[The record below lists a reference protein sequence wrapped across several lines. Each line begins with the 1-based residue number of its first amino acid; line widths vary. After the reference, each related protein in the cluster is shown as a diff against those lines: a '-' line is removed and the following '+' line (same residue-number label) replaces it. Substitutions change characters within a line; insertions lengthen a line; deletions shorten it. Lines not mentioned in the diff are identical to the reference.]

1 MSRELDLIAKEFN
14 KQSTTVLRNDY
25 SLYQKD
31 LIREATK
38 FLREVE
44 RVAKKNKAGKV
55 ILVAILYE

>member
-14 KQSTTVLRNDY
+14 KQSTTVMRSEY

-31 LIREATK
+31 LVREATK

-44 RVAKKNKAGKV
+44 RAAKKNKAGKV
-55 ILVAILYE
+55 VLVAILYE